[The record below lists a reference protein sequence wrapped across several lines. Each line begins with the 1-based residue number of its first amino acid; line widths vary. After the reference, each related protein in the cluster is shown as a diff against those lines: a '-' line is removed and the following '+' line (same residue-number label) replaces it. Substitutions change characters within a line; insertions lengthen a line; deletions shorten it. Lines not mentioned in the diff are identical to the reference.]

1 MKIDLNCDMGEGMN
15 NDAQIMP
22 YISSA
27 NIACGAH
34 AGDTSIMQETIRLAQ
49 QYKVAIGAHPSYPNR
64 EHFGRIEI
72 QMTADELYNEVLQQI
87 QLIKKI
93 AREEGASLH
102 HVKPH
107 GALYNSAAKNIEV
120 AEAIAKAIHDV
131 DPSLKVYG
139 LPNSIFENVCVAM
152 GLNYV
157 GEGFADR
164 TYTDDG
170 SLTPRTMPHALI
182 TDRAVSIEQVM
193 NMVQQGAVRTT
204 AGNMIPMS
212 VKTICIH
219 GDGEHAIEFAK
230 ALHDAFYMQKIDITH

>member
-34 AGDTSIMQETIRLAQ
+34 AGDASIMQQTIRIAQ
-49 QYKVAIGAHPSYPNR
+49 QHNVAIGAHPSYPDR
-64 EHFGRIEI
+64 EHFGRIEL
-72 QMTADELYNEVLQQI
+72 QLTVEELYNEVCQQI
-87 QLIKKI
+87 QLIQKI

-107 GALYNSAAKNIEV
+107 GALYNTAAKKTEV

-131 DPSLKVYG
+131 DASLKVYG
-139 LPNSIFENVCVAM
+139 LPNSVFETVCKAM
-152 GLNYV
+152 GLEFV

-164 TYTDDG
+164 TYNNEG
-170 SLTPRTMPHALI
+170 HLTPRSMPHALI
-182 TDRAVSIEQVM
+182 TDSAVAIEQAM
-193 NMVQQGAVRTT
+193 NMVQRGMVQTVEGSL
-204 AGNMIPMS
+204 IPMQ
-212 VKTICIH
+212 VKTICLH
-219 GDGEHAIEFAK
+219 GDGAHAIEFAK
-230 ALHDAFYMQKIDITH
+230 ALHDAFHLQHIAITH

>member
-15 NDAQIMP
+15 NDAHIMP

-34 AGDTSIMQETIRLAQ
+34 AGDSSIMQATIRIAK
-49 QYKVAIGAHPSYPNR
+49 QYKVAIGAHPSYPDR

-72 QMTADELYNEVLQQI
+72 QMTADALYNEVLQQI

-93 AREEGASLH
+93 AAEEGASLH

-107 GALYNSAAKNIEV
+107 GALYNTAAKNVEV
-120 AEAIAKAIHDV
+120 AEAIAKAVHDV

-139 LPNSIFENVCVAM
+139 LPNSIFESVCKSM
-152 GLNYV
+152 GLEFI

-182 TDRAVSIEQVM
+182 TDRAVSIEQAM
-193 NMVQQGAVRTT
+193 DMVQRGVVRTT
-204 AGNMIPMS
+204 AGSIIPMP
-212 VKTICIH
+212 VKTICLH

-230 ALHDAFYMQKIDITH
+230 ALHHAFHQQNIAITI